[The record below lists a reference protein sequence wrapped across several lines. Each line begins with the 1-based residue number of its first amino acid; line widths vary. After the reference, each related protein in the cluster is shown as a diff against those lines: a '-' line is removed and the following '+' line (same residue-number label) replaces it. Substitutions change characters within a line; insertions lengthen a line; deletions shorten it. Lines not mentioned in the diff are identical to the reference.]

1 MIFFSVTRES
11 DMLVENPIYIYQYN
25 FEKAD
30 WKSLIEDILAE
41 QDNIEF
47 SWSLTELSAESLE
60 LEAEKLQKLIIKLV
74 EKHISRKRLSERSK
88 PWWSDELKIL
98 RREMTKY
105 RRKWRRY
112 SDIQSE
118 QEYQEARAN
127 YYYKVKKAKSN
138 YWNNF
143 LENASWKENFKAF
156 QYTK

>member
-11 DMLVENPIYIYQYN
+11 DMLVENPIYICQYN

-74 EKHISRKRLSERSK
+74 EKHIPRKRLSERSK
-88 PWWSDELKIL
+88 P
-98 RREMTKY
+98 
-105 RRKWRRY
+105 
-112 SDIQSE
+112 
-118 QEYQEARAN
+118 
-127 YYYKVKKAKSN
+127 
-138 YWNNF
+138 
-143 LENASWKENFKAF
+143 
-156 QYTK
+156 